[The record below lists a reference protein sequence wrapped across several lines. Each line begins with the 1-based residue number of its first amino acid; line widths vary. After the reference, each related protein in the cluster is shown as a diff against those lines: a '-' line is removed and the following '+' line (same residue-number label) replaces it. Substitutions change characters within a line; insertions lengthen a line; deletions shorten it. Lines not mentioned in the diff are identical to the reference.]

1 MAHSTSHSAELMDIA
16 ELKAQSGDASF
27 AKGVKLASQGAVQQ
41 LAQDGETITA
51 RVQGSHLYRVRLE
64 CGRTMVNHCN
74 CPAADYQTLC
84 KHGVATAVAFNMQLS
99 GLDGEEGSV
108 AQVPDARARLRGYFE
123 RQAQPALLDV
133 LIDEIRRDP
142 KRWDYWLRKVELS
155 EQPLSPA
162 KL

>member
-1 MAHSTSHSAELMDIA
+1 
-16 ELKAQSGDASF
+16 
-27 AKGVKLASQGAVQQ
+27 
-41 LAQDGETITA
+41 
-51 RVQGSHLYRVRLE
+51 
-64 CGRTMVNHCN
+64 MVSHCN

-84 KHGVATAVAFNMQLS
+84 KHGVATALAFNMQLS
-99 GLDGEEGSV
+99 GLDGEEGAV

-155 EQPLSPA
+155 EQPLAGQTEKHDQQGAAQAGCVGVAGGERLLQRGRSVV
-162 KL
+162 

>member
-1 MAHSTSHSAELMDIA
+1 MVRSTSHSAELIDIA

-64 CGRTMVNHCN
+64 CGRTMVSHCN

-84 KHGVATAVAFNMQLS
+84 KHGVATALAFNMQLS
-99 GLDGEEGSV
+99 GLDGEEGAV
-108 AQVPDARARLRGYFE
+108 AQVPDARASLRAE
-123 RQAQPALLDV
+123 RVPG
-133 LIDEIRRDP
+133 DEYD
-142 KRWDYWLRKVELS
+142 
-155 EQPLSPA
+155 
-162 KL
+162 